1 MIFTT
6 LAFLLFLPVVFCV
19 HWSLRSR
26 RARNVWLLLSSY
38 FFYSCWDWR
47 FLGLLLLSTGVDWTL
62 ANLISR
68 EPDRR
73 GARRWVAT
81 SVVVNLCF
89 LGFFKYFNFFVDSA
103 DALLAV
109 AGLRALGTHLQVVL
123 PVGISFYTFQSI
135 SYIVDVYR
143 GEVQP
148 ARDPVDFALFVAFF
162 PHMVAGPIMHSRDLL
177 PQFQVE
183 RSFDRGRAVEG
194 LRMVLWGFFKKLA
207 LADNFAVLA
216 DAGYATPVTAN
227 GPTLALAT
235 VAFALQIYCDFSA
248 YSDIALGTAWLFGVR
263 LMRNFNLPYFSRS
276 VGEFWRRWHISLS
289 SWFADYL
296 YVPLGGGRVPRL
308 RRAGNVMITFLLS
321 GLWHGASWNFV
332 LWGALNGLAVLPE
345 ILGGGGHKLRSR
357 TTPGGERNL
366 PSPGS
371 VLGMLAT
378 FVFAC
383 AAWVLFR
390 SRTLADASQVYARL
404 WVGPWSLDGLAT
416 AVRGQELLGVLAL
429 VLLVLEWL
437 TRRHLHPLQLA
448 GWPRP
453 LRWAVYTLLVWATL
467 GLTRGGGGTFIYF
480 QF

>member
-1 MIFTT
+1 MTFTT
-6 LAFLLFLPVVFCV
+6 LSFLLFLPVVFAV

-26 RARNVWLLLSSY
+26 RSRNLWLLLSSY

-47 FLGLLLLSTGVDWTL
+47 FLGLLLLSTSVDWTL
-62 ANLISR
+62 ANLIAR
-68 EPDRR
+68 EPARQ

-103 DALLAV
+103 DALLAA
-109 AGLRALGTHLQVVL
+109 AGLQTLGTRLHVVL

-143 GEVQP
+143 GEVRP
-148 ARDPVDFALFVAFF
+148 ARDPIDFALFVAFF

-177 PQFQVE
+177 PQFQAE
-183 RSFDRGRAVEG
+183 RAFDRGRAVEG
-194 LRMVLWGFFKKLA
+194 LRLVLWGFFKKLA
-207 LADNFAVLA
+207 LADNFGALTDAV
-216 DAGYATPVTAN
+216 YAAPATASA
-227 GPTLALAT
+227 PSLALAT

-248 YSDIALGTAWLFGVR
+248 YSDIAVGTAWLFGVR
-263 LMRNFNLPYFSRS
+263 LIRNFALPYFSRS
-276 VGEFWRRWHISLS
+276 VGEFWRRWHIALS

-308 RRAGNVMITFLLS
+308 RRAGNVMATFLLS

-345 ILGGGGHKLRSR
+345 ILGGGGHKARSR
-357 TTPGGERNL
+357 ATPGGERDL
-366 PSPGS
+366 PSLGS
-371 VLGMLAT
+371 VLGMALT
-378 FVFAC
+378 FAFAC

-390 SRTLADASQVYARL
+390 TRSLADAGQVYARL
-404 WVGPWSLDGLAT
+404 WTGPWDAASLA
-416 AVRGQELLGVLAL
+416 AAARGQELLGVLAL
-429 VLLVLEWL
+429 VLLALEWL
-437 TRRHLHPLQLA
+437 TRRHLHPLQVG

-453 LRWAVYTLLVWATL
+453 WRWLAYTLLLWATL
-467 GLTRGGGGTFIYF
+467 ALMRERSGPFIYF